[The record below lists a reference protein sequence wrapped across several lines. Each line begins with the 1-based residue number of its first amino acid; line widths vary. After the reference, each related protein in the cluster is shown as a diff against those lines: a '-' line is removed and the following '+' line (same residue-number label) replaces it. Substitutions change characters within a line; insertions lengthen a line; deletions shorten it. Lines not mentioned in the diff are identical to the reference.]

1 MEIQTVLIALPIGL
15 AVGPVVNIIAGGN
28 RQIAYGL
35 LEALS
40 TGVGIAFGELLT
52 FGSTTTPFIYE
63 FDSGLVPIYL
73 IGLYAGYNIPG
84 NSTSFLRDQSQII
97 SEDSWQRLVV
107 FRAALPFTSLA
118 VGIIID
124 LIPVPN

>member
-1 MEIQTVLIALPIGL
+1 MEIQTVLIALPIEL
-15 AVGPVVNIIAGGN
+15 AVGLVVNIIAGGN

-40 TGVGIAFGELLT
+40 TGVGIAFGELIT

-63 FDSGLVPIYL
+63 FDSGFVPISL

-97 SEDSWQRLVV
+97 SEESCNDWLFLGLRYLLDPWQ
-107 FRAALPFTSLA
+107 S
-118 VGIIID
+118 G
-124 LIPVPN
+124 